1 MSEHELS
8 AALSLTRTADRLGR
22 KHRAWQRRR
31 RRDAQITRGGVSP
44 RVMLDVERAARL
56 PPTGEVPF

>member
-8 AALSLTRTADRLGR
+8 AALSLTRTADRLDR

-31 RRDAQITRGGVSP
+31 RRGAQIRRGCVSQC
-44 RVMLDVERAARL
+44 VAAEAERRAGL
-56 PPTGEVPF
+56 EPTGEVPF

>member
-8 AALSLTRTADRLGR
+8 AALSLTRTAGR
-22 KHRAWQRRR
+22 VARQHRAWQRRR
-31 RRDAQITRGGVSP
+31 RRGAQKPRGCVSQ
-44 RVMLDVERAARL
+44 RVTLEAERKAGL